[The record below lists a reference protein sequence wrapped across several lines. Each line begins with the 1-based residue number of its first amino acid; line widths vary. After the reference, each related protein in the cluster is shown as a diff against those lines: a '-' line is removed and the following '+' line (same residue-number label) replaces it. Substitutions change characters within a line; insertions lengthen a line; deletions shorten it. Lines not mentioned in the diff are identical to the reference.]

1 MNVRM
6 PNPNLHTIDPPKQHL
21 PESRNVMW
29 NNEVTLADFRLRR
42 SISTEAIRHDLGEIG
57 VESTA

>member
-29 NNEVTLADFRLRR
+29 NNKVTLADFQSAVNLNGGNP
-42 SISTEAIRHDLGEIG
+42 T
-57 VESTA
+57 